1 MESFVQKNTPYELLD
16 NYGMTFWISNSQM
29 LHFRWLAW
37 PGEAGWLALSCALY
51 RRKGKVGVEIELCRA
66 SVGWV
71 WYVPATEGC
80 HACHAGMNVLFMA

>member
-1 MESFVQKNTPYELLD
+1 MIEYGVLCTEEYSVKLLD
-16 NYGMTFWISNSQM
+16 NYGMLFWISNKQM

-37 PGEAGWLALSCALY
+37 PGEAGWLTLSWALY

-71 WYVPATEGC
+71 VCASHGGHAAMHATL
-80 HACHAGMNVLFMA
+80 V